1 MMAFPD
7 DREYPMFCLPRI
19 QMGCVL
25 SVVRGVS
32 LISKIPPRSSA
43 TLPMYDVRGTCNP
56 VGSDLESTMNKRT
69 IFNFLVI
76 VV

>member
-7 DREYPMFCLPRI
+7 VLFTQNSVPSW
-19 QMGCVL
+19 MGCVL

-43 TLPMYDVRGTCNP
+43 TLPMYDVGGTCNP